1 MVELGRV
8 GINAN
13 ANANALRYA
22 LASTSIMILPRLTL
36 LFGMHLFL
44 VKKKIMS
51 LILLVQYLI
60 VQLDSTCH
68 LINHSEET

>member
-1 MVELGRV
+1 
-8 GINAN
+8 
-13 ANANALRYA
+13 
-22 LASTSIMILPRLTL
+22 MILPRLTL

-68 LINHSEET
+68 LINHSEETCRASSHAHNNPLQEL